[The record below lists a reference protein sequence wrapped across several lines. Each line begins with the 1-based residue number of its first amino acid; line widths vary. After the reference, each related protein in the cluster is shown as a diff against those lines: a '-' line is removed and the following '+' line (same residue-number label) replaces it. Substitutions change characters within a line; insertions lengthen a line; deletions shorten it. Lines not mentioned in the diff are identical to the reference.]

1 MYNVLQ
7 IMRGTTVDGPGFRTS
22 IYLAGCNH
30 RCPGCHNPSSWDP
43 EGGNNMTLEEIMEIV
58 EEEDFDVTL
67 SGGDPLFSPS
77 STGRLVRALKQNG
90 RNVWVFTGFRWED
103 IITMPSLLDA
113 VREADVV
120 VDGPFIEDRKDLDL
134 LFRGSSNQRLIR
146 VADSLQSGNI
156 TLYDS

>member
-43 EGGNNMTLEEIMEIV
+43 EGGNNMTLDEIMEIV

-67 SGGDPLFSPS
+67 SGGDPLFIPQA
-77 STGRLVRALKQNG
+77 TGILVRALKQNG